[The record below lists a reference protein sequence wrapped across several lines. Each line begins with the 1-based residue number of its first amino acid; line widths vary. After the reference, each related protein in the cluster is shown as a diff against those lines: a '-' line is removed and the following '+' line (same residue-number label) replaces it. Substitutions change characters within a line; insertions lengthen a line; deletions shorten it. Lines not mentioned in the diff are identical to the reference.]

1 MAQNLS
7 GIILRQQLQATIA
20 STRPD
25 TLTNPKVGAT
35 FSPAIKGGLNTPEA
49 DVLYTFTAVNGG
61 TAGSDANGVV
71 TLTFS
76 TAGLALSGS
85 PTPTVTN
92 RSSGGI
98 AQDAEGVDATGLAAT
113 GRIVALLMYTNP
125 AKHTSNIRVQNTVTA
140 DSAEFFLPYYDFVTG
155 GSDVKSLLVVPRIRP
170 ANDIDTSLTLQIT
183 FGQDSS
189 AGGLDEL
196 NVVVLGRSS

>member
-7 GIILRQQLQATIA
+7 GIVLRQQLQATIA
-20 STRPD
+20 ATRPD

-61 TAGSDANGVV
+61 SAGDDTDGVV

-76 TAGLALSGS
+76 TAGIAVSS
-85 PTPTVTN
+85 ATATN

-113 GRIVALLMYTNP
+113 GRIVALLFYTNP
-125 AKHTSNIRVQNTVTA
+125 SKHTSNIRVQNTTTA
-140 DSAEFFLPYYDFVTG
+140 NSAEFFLPYYDFVTG
-155 GSDVKSLLVVPRIRP
+155 GSDVKSLMVVPRSRP
-170 ANDIDTSLTLQIT
+170 ANDSDTSLTLQIT

-196 NVVVLGRSS
+196 NVVVLGRSA